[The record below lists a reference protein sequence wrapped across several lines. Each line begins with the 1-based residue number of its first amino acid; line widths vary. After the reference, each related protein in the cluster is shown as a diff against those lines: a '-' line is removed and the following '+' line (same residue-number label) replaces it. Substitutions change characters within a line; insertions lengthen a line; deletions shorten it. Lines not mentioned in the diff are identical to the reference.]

1 MRPPVLGRPVLEVLI
16 GAWLGARWR
25 GAGVGEVGDGL
36 DRGLQGGDGLGE
48 GLQGRVQ
55 TLPGLAL
62 SFPDGTPP
70 SAIDGVLRRYA
81 GPSVSRFAF
90 HTGHA
95 LASHS
100 HVGDWLVALSR
111 RCVESISIFNNKYG
125 GGGGILT
132 LHSSI
137 FSCDRLV
144 SLTLENCRLP
154 PLPQPQPQPGGGF
167 AGVFPVLK
175 ELYLTLVAFTE
186 YHQGWRP
193 WSQLQAMIRASPM
206 LRVLLLEDMY
216 IVNNCVIEAPNLDTL
231 GIISSGIIHWRFGD
245 LPRLQY
251 ASIDFGH
258 RMTDQ
263 GAPAGCVEF
272 LASVS
277 QVQELIFKLPLWDF
291 QMDAIPFTLPN
302 LKSMELSIDFVDVHC
317 ISLMVCLL
325 GSSPNLEKLKI
336 EVRWANRDVNHD
348 FLTAQ
353 WTDVMCANLQ
363 VVQILS
369 YKGWL
374 PLSLIKCILS
384 KASLLR
390 TLSVDACPVSHY
402 NELLKCRRASPH
414 AQVLFKVQL
423 EKISFN
429 RMKFAEK
436 RLN

>member
-1 MRPPVLGRPVLEVLI
+1 
-16 GAWLGARWR
+16 
-25 GAGVGEVGDGL
+25 
-36 DRGLQGGDGLGE
+36 
-48 GLQGRVQ
+48 
-55 TLPGLAL
+55 
-62 SFPDGTPP
+62 
-70 SAIDGVLRRYA
+70 
-81 GPSVSRFAF
+81 
-90 HTGHA
+90 
-95 LASHS
+95 
-100 HVGDWLVALSR
+100 
-111 RCVESISIFNNKYG
+111 
-125 GGGGILT
+125 
-132 LHSSI
+132 
-137 FSCDRLV
+137 
-144 SLTLENCRLP
+144 
-154 PLPQPQPQPGGGF
+154 
-167 AGVFPVLK
+167 
-175 ELYLTLVAFTE
+175 
-186 YHQGWRP
+186 
-193 WSQLQAMIRASPM
+193 
-206 LRVLLLEDMY
+206 
-216 IVNNCVIEAPNLDTL
+216 
-231 GIISSGIIHWRFGD
+231 
-245 LPRLQY
+245 
-251 ASIDFGH
+251 
-258 RMTDQ
+258 
-263 GAPAGCVEF
+263 
-272 LASVS
+272 
-277 QVQELIFKLPLWDF
+277 
-291 QMDAIPFTLPN
+291 MDAIPFTLPN